1 MLGPGP
7 PYTKSDARLWRES
20 AVIPTSLGSC
30 GGSVAGRQL
39 FFVLGDAPAQR
50 LHEIGH
56 PAPSG
61 RRSEARA
68 AVLRV
73 LAQPSAATGVS
84 VKSIMGATGIANR
97 DNLDMMIS
105 PNASG

>member
-20 AVIPTSLGSC
+20 AVIPTSLGMK
-30 GGSVAGRQL
+30 GNPVSVADLAQP
-39 FFVLGDAPAQR
+39 APV
-50 LHEIGH
+50 
-56 PAPSG
+56 PPSG